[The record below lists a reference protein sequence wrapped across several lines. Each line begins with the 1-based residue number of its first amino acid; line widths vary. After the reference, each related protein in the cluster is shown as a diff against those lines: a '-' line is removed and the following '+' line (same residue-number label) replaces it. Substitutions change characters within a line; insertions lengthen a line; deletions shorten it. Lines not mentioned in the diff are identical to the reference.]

1 MKELCQL
8 YISLKRIHMLLW
20 KLVLCI
26 TTKNLRLYLNLHCS
40 LCNYTHVA
48 LLLTYKLALPPFQN
62 SGPATSEDDVN
73 ASVVSVRERAHH
85 LNRME
90 SESEL
95 QKMTEAQCVKS
106 QRSVKI
112 CFNSF
117 VFKISF
123 DFQFLFKFSQSMLIY
138 FCGLIKFN
146 LSSWNYLLIK
156 DYISTEVWVFF
167 NLHTFFCCSFFIVS
181 LLLTII
187 SYRGCQGMLLG
198 KFSVF
203 CMQFQI
209 EENVD
214 FLI

>member
-1 MKELCQL
+1 M
-8 YISLKRIHMLLW
+8 
-20 KLVLCI
+20 
-26 TTKNLRLYLNLHCS
+26 
-40 LCNYTHVA
+40 
-48 LLLTYKLALPPFQN
+48 LLTYKLALPPFQN

-95 QKMTEAQCVKS
+95 QKMTEAQSVKS

-138 FCGLIKFN
+138 FCGL
-146 LSSWNYLLIK
+146 SLILVL
-156 DYISTEVWVFF
+156 E
-167 NLHTFFCCSFFIVS
+167 
-181 LLLTII
+181 TI
-187 SYRGCQGMLLG
+187 Y
-198 KFSVF
+198 
-203 CMQFQI
+203 
-209 EENVD
+209 
-214 FLI
+214 